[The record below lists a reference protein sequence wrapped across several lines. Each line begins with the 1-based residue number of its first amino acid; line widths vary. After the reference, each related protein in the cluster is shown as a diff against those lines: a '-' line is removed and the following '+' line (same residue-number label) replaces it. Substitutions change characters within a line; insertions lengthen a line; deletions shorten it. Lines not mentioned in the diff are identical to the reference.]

1 MSENVDEAI
10 ILAGGRGAR
19 LQSVVSVVPKPLA
32 PVAGR
37 PFIAWLLDGLAAG
50 GIHRAILATGYLSE
64 QVEAYVGVKWKG
76 MSIAYS
82 VEEEPLGTG
91 GAISRAISQL
101 RGRAVHVV
109 NGDTYLRFVPAALQA
124 AAESSGSPMAVAL
137 AEVED
142 VARYGAVLVD
152 AGKIGRFMEKGGSG
166 AGRINAGCYFL
177 GERALSELPREG
189 RFSLEQDFIGPQVLK
204 GNVAAFDDTSDFID
218 IGIPED
224 YAKAQIQFDTGTC
237 HRSYV
242 DPRAATQLATAG
254 KPRRAL
260 FLDRDGVININH
272 GYVHDPANTDFLPGI
287 FDLCRLAR
295 DAGMLLVVVTNQAGI
310 ARGFYD
316 EARFIAY
323 TAWLHEEFAARGV
336 PLLATHYCPHHP
348 LAAVESLRLSCPS
361 RKPGAGMLLTAA
373 GNYGIDLSKSLLIGD
388 KESDLDAGRLAGI
401 PGRFLVDGPRLG
413 DASNWLS
420 AHLVDRGSDEH

>member
-1 MSENVDEAI
+1 MNENVDEAI
-10 ILAGGRGAR
+10 ILAGGRGTR
-19 LQSVVSVVPKPLA
+19 LQSVVSDVPKPLA
-32 PVAGR
+32 QVAGR

-64 QVEAYVGVKWKG
+64 QVEAYVGARWKG
-76 MSIAYS
+76 MSISYS

-91 GAISRAISQL
+91 GAISRAIDQL
-101 RGRAVHVV
+101 HGCAVHVV

-124 AAESSGSPMAVAL
+124 AAESAGTPMAVAL

-152 AGKIGRFMEKGGSG
+152 DGKIGRFTEKRGSG

-177 GERALSELPREG
+177 SESALSALPREG
-189 RFSLEQDFIGPQVLK
+189 RFSLEQDFIGPQVAK

-224 YAKAQIQFDTGTC
+224 YAKAQIHFDMSTC

-242 DPRAATQLATAG
+242 DPQAATQLVRAG

-272 GYVHDPANTDFLPGI
+272 GYVHDRENTDFLPGI
-287 FDLCRLAR
+287 FDACRLAR
-295 DAGMLLVVVTNQAGI
+295 DAGLLLIVVTNQAGI
-310 ARGFYD
+310 ARGFYE

-323 TAWLHEEFAARGV
+323 TAWMHEEFAGRGV

-348 LAAVESLRLSCPS
+348 LAVVESLRLPCPS
-361 RKPGAGMLLTAA
+361 RKPSAGMLLTAA

-388 KESDLDAGRLAGI
+388 KESDLEAGRLAGI
-401 PGRFLVDGPRLG
+401 PDRFLVDGQGRG
-413 DASNWLS
+413 NASSWLS
-420 AHLVDRGSDEH
+420 AHLANRGSNEY